1 MAKLRVGV
9 IFGSRSV
16 EHDVSIVTARQ
27 VMAAL
32 DRAKYEVVPVYLTEE
47 GTWLVGEALA
57 TAPLADFKR
66 RAPRLPGV
74 VEAALLP
81 DPYRR
86 DLVARGGQRLLGLGR
101 ASLPP
106 IDVAFPCV
114 HGTNGEDGTLQGLF
128 ELANLPYVGAGVTGA
143 AVGMD
148 KIVMKAVF
156 RDAGIPVV
164 ESCWFTSS
172 DWRRDS
178 DAVLDRLERA
188 LPYPMYVKPANLGSS
203 VGITR
208 AEDRNGLEYAIE
220 VAIRYDRR
228 ILVEQGLTDIIEVN
242 CAVLGNDD
250 PQPSVCEQPARWQDL
265 LSFEDKY
272 LAGGK
277 AKGMSGA
284 RRQIPAPIG
293 DALTREVQ
301 QLAVA
306 AFKAIDCAG
315 IARVDTMVRLADG
328 RVWVNEINTMPG
340 SLAFYLWEPTGL
352 SFSALCDRLIDLAFE
367 RHRERQ
373 GRLTRYDNTLLEQ
386 ASGQKLGPGA

>member
-9 IFGSRSV
+9 LFGSRSV

-32 DRAKYEVVPVYLTEE
+32 DRTKYDVVPIYLAED
-47 GTWLVGEALA
+47 GRWLVGEALA

-66 RAPRLPGV
+66 TAPKLPGV
-74 VEAALLP
+74 IEAVVSP
-81 DPYRR
+81 DPQRR
-86 DLVARGGQRLLGLGR
+86 ELLTAGGKGFLGLGR
-101 ASLPP
+101 ANAPA

-148 KIVMKAVF
+148 KILMKAAF

-164 ESCWFTSS
+164 DSRWFTLSA
-172 DWRRDS
+172 WRRDS
-178 DAVLDRLERA
+178 AGILDRLEAA
-188 LPYPMYVKPANLGSS
+188 LPYPMFVKPANLGSS
-203 VGITR
+203 VGISR

-220 VAIRYDRR
+220 VAVRYDRR
-228 ILVEQGLTDIIEVN
+228 ILVEQGLTDIVEVN
-242 CAVLGNDD
+242 CSVLGNDD
-250 PQPSVCEQPARWQDL
+250 PEPSVCEQPARWQDL

-277 AKGMSGA
+277 AQGMSGA
-284 RRQIPAPIG
+284 SRQIPAPIG
-293 DALTREVQ
+293 EALTREVQ
-301 QLAVA
+301 RLAVE

-315 IARVDTMVRLADG
+315 IARVDTLVRLADG

-340 SLAFYLWEPTGL
+340 SLAFYLWEPVGI
-352 SFSALCDRLIDLAFE
+352 SFSELCDRLIALAFE

-373 GRLTRYDNTLLEQ
+373 DRLTQYDNALLSQ
-386 ASGQKLGPGA
+386 AGGQKTGARS

>member
-9 IFGSRSV
+9 LFGSRSV

-32 DRAKYEVVPVYLTEE
+32 DRAKYDVVPIYITEE
-47 GTWLVGEALA
+47 GRWLVGEALA

-66 RAPRLPGV
+66 RAPTLPGV
-74 VEAALLP
+74 VEATLLP
-81 DPYRR
+81 DPQRR
-86 DLVARGGQRLLGLGR
+86 ALAAAGGKGFLGLGR
-101 ASLPP
+101 AALPP
-106 IDVAFPCV
+106 LDVAFPCV

-143 AVGMD
+143 ALGMD

-164 ESCWFTSS
+164 ESRWFTRSE
-172 DWRRDS
+172 WLREKEG
-178 DAVLDRLERA
+178 VLDRLEAA

-203 VGITR
+203 VGISR
-208 AEDRNGLEYAIE
+208 ADDRNGLEYAIE
-220 VAIRYDRR
+220 VALRYDRR
-228 ILVEQGLTDIIEVN
+228 ILVEQGLTDIVEVN
-242 CAVLGNDD
+242 CAVLGNDT
-250 PQPSVCEQPARWQDL
+250 PEPSVCEQPARWQDL

-301 QLAVA
+301 RLAVA

-340 SLAFYLWEPTGL
+340 SLAFYLWEPLGI
-352 SFSALCDRLIDLAFE
+352 SFTALCDRLIALAFE

-373 GRLTRYDNTLLEQ
+373 ERLTHYDNALLSH
-386 ASGQKLGPGA
+386 AGGQKVSGRI

>member
-9 IFGSRSV
+9 LFGSRSV

-32 DRAKYEVVPVYLTEE
+32 DRTKYDIIPIYITED
-47 GTWLVGEALA
+47 GCWLVGEALA

-66 RAPRLPGV
+66 SAPRLPGV
-74 VEAALLP
+74 IEAAVSP
-81 DPYRR
+81 DPQRR
-86 DLVARGGQRLLGLGR
+86 ELVAARGRGFLGLSR
-101 ASLPP
+101 ASGLA
-106 IDVAFPCV
+106 IDIAFPCV

-148 KIVMKAVF
+148 KILMKAAF

-164 ESCWFTSS
+164 ASRWFSLRE
-172 DWRRDS
+172 WQHDS
-178 DAVLDRLERA
+178 EGVLDRLEAA
-188 LPYPMYVKPANLGSS
+188 LPYPMFVKPANLGSS
-203 VGITR
+203 VGISR
-208 AEDRNGLEYAIE
+208 ADDRNGLEYAIE
-220 VAIRYDRR
+220 VASRYDRR
-228 ILVEQGLTDIIEVN
+228 ILVEEGLTDIVEVN
-242 CAVLGNDD
+242 CSVLGNDD
-250 PQPSVCEQPARWQDL
+250 PQPSVCEQPARWQDY

-277 AKGMSGA
+277 TKGMSGA
-284 RRQIPAPIG
+284 QRQIPAPIG
-293 DALTREVQ
+293 EAMTREVQ
-301 QLAVA
+301 RLAVA

-352 SFSALCDRLIDLAFE
+352 SFPALCDRLIDLAFE
-367 RHRERQ
+367 RHRQRQ
-373 GRLTRYDNTLLEQ
+373 ARLTRYDNVLLSQ
-386 ASGQKLGPGA
+386 AGGQKTGAPR